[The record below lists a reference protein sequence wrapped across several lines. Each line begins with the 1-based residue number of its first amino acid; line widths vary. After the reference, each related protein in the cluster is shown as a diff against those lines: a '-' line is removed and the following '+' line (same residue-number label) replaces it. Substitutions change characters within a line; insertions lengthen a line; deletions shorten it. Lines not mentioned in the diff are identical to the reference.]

1 MKYLLLLILPS
12 LVFSEILDC
21 KIRNASM
28 LQQDGTI
35 GKHQFFNVESQL
47 ESQKNFSF
55 DTTTGKISKGTIL
68 QNDQAFPPCSVE
80 VSGGGDNDTT
90 ITSKCG
96 SAVVEFIK
104 IATYQKN
111 KPFVAIDFLSGI
123 YSGICKSN

>member
-12 LVFSEILDC
+12 LAFTEILDC
-21 KIRNASM
+21 KIKNASR

-35 GKHQFFNVESQL
+35 GKHQIFDVESQL
-47 ESQKNFSF
+47 ESQKYFSVN
-55 DTTTGKISKGTIL
+55 TTTGKIPKGAIL
-68 QNDQAFPPCSVE
+68 QNEQAFPPCSVE

-96 SAVVEFIK
+96 SAVEHVR